1 MAGGMTPPMNG
12 TEQRLQQIL
21 EELQALRQLL
31 TKPEPAPDAP
41 LTLKEPA
48 THERNVQPRQ
58 RRRS

>member
-1 MAGGMTPPMNG
+1 MAGGVMPPPMNG
-12 TEQRLQQIL
+12 TEQRLQHIL

-41 LTLKEPA
+41 ITLKEPQ
-48 THERNVQPRQ
+48 HERNVQPRQ

>member
-31 TKPEPAPDAP
+31 TKPEPDLAMPI
-41 LTLKEPA
+41 TLKEPQ
-48 THERNVQPRQ
+48 HERNVQPRQ

>member
-1 MAGGMTPPMNG
+1 MTPPMNG

-31 TKPEPAPDAP
+31 TKPEPDLAMPI
-41 LTLKEPA
+41 TLKEPQ
-48 THERNVQPRQ
+48 HERNVQPRQ